1 MIIEMKKLLI
11 FILFSFFLSP
21 SIYSLEIS
29 KPLWEQMN
37 FLSCVQLSSI
47 SCFDKECKFDLKK
60 NQIPMTIDFK
70 ANELIFPLIERKH
83 KIINKN
89 LRDMIS
95 HFENVIITKDE
106 MITIEHNQDNNN
118 NATNLNFVRIS
129 SSFPFGVSHV
139 FIGSGICTTS
149 K

>member
-1 MIIEMKKLLI
+1 
-11 FILFSFFLSP
+11 
-21 SIYSLEIS
+21 
-29 KPLWEQMN
+29 MN

-47 SCFDKECKFDLKK
+47 SCLDKECDLDLKN

-70 ANELIFPLIERKH
+70 ANELIFPLIERKR

-95 HFENVIITKDE
+95 HFENVIITIDE
-106 MITIEHNQDNNN
+106 IITIEHTQENND

-129 SSFPFGVSHV
+129 SSFPFGKSHV